1 MLLLLLLAMHNHQMD
16 AKHHHPAHHPKVVCH
31 TYATSGPFKGVK
43 DCK

>member
-16 AKHHHPAHHPKVVCH
+16 AKHHGAHHPHVVCH